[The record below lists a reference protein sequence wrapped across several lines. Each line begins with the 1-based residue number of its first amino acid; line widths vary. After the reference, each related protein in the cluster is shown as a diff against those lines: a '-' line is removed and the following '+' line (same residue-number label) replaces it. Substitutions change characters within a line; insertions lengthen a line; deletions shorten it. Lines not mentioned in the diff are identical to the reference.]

1 VSRLAIP
8 VALLLTLVAALGT
21 LAAACTDTEGVN
33 VRIDGLVIEAELA
46 RTPEERARGLSGRE
60 SLAGDA
66 GMLFVFQAEGQH
78 AFWMRGM
85 RFSLDFI
92 WISSAR
98 RVVDMTENVPPPAP
112 GETHAARPGLTAV
125 TEEHF
130 ERSKLV
136 VLGLT
141 TKDPRHTAPADWTYE
156 RQLASDLLSDTRMYR
171 LAAERRGMDDLAAV
185 MRDLELVLLQASVTS
200 EPDSEALGQ
209 IQRLIRKRDLLQKIN
224 VVTSRGI

>member
-1 VSRLAIP
+1 MSRLAIP

-60 SLAGDA
+60 SLADDA

-85 RFSLDFI
+85 RFPLDFV
-92 WISSAR
+92 WVSSAR

-112 GETHAARPGLTAV
+112 GVPDANLPRYQPAEPVLYVLEVNAGVVREAGLQLGDLV
-125 TEEHF
+125 TF
-130 ERSKLV
+130 
-136 VLGLT
+136 
-141 TKDPRHTAPADWTYE
+141 
-156 RQLASDLLSDTRMYR
+156 
-171 LAAERRGMDDLAAV
+171 
-185 MRDLELVLLQASVTS
+185 
-200 EPDSEALGQ
+200 EPDISMERTPQ
-209 IQRLIRKRDLLQKIN
+209 
-224 VVTSRGI
+224 VP